1 MKKICLLQYQLLFLL
16 TAVILKS
23 THMHMNILNSN
34 FKLKHGYETNS
45 AVLQKLR
52 YWSNL
57 LRFGIGEDSTE
68 VETGVGGGTLGVP

>member
-1 MKKICLLQYQLLFLL
+1 
-16 TAVILKS
+16 
-23 THMHMNILNSN
+23 MHVYILNSN

>member
-1 MKKICLLQYQLLFLL
+1 
-16 TAVILKS
+16 
-23 THMHMNILNSN
+23 MHMNILNSN
-34 FKLKHGYETNS
+34 FKLKHCYETNS

>member
-1 MKKICLLQYQLLFLL
+1 MKKNLSVTVLIAFLL

-34 FKLKHGYETNS
+34 FKLKHRYETNS
-45 AVLQKLR
+45 AVW

>member
-1 MKKICLLQYQLLFLL
+1 
-16 TAVILKS
+16 
-23 THMHMNILNSN
+23 MHMNILNSN
-34 FKLKHGYETNS
+34 FKLTHGYETNS

>member
-1 MKKICLLQYQLLFLL
+1 
-16 TAVILKS
+16 
-23 THMHMNILNSN
+23 MHMNILNSN

-68 VETGVGGGTLGVP
+68 VETGVGGGTLGVPWVLGTSSGDSGPYGL